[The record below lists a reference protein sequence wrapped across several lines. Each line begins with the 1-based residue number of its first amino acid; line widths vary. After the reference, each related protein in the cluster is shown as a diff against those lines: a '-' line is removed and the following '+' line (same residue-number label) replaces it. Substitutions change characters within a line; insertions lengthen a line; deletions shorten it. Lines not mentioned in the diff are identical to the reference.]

1 MTFDI
6 QAAVAQAAAQ
16 SADMN
21 VAQKGGGDYVP
32 PAEGFTRLRF
42 VAYVELGK
50 HEGEFKGKKK
60 TVDEVELV
68 FELSGPKHE
77 PKKMDDGTLI
87 PHRITVQLGKY
98 LNEKAGFFK
107 LFKAMNYEGTAKI
120 FAQLLGKEFTGKVYH
135 RKFKRADGTEGVI
148 ATFKNPD
155 SGVIDIRPP
164 FVEDAETSESRRV
177 QVAPA
182 ITPLK
187 LFLWDMA
194 SKDMWASIFIEGEYE
209 ARKNDKG
216 EVTSPAKSKN
226 KWQEKIKA
234 AINFKGSPI
243 ANLLEGAV
251 DVGTDNPKEVAA
263 KATEKR
269 TAAANGQV
277 ASSAAAGAATVA
289 SETVSAAPAD
299 DDTDPPFDVDGDD
312 PLAQF

>member
-6 QAAVAQAAAQ
+6 QAAVEQAAAQ
-16 SADMN
+16 SVDMN

-164 FVEDAETSESRRV
+164 FVEDAETGESRRV

-209 ARKNDKG
+209 ARNNDKG

-263 KATEKR
+263 KAKGKSAPAAEQPSQTE
-269 TAAANGQV
+269 AAADTGS
-277 ASSAAAGAATVA
+277 AS
-289 SETVSAAPAD
+289 